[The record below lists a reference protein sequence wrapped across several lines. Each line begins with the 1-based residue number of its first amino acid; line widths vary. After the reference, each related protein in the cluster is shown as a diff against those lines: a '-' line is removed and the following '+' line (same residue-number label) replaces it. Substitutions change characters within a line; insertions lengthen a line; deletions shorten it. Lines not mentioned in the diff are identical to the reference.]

1 MPSLSLNIGLNNGR
15 KLPFGGFDADAA
27 AYFITAGVTDATA
40 KQQISD
46 FVVGIKALGLWSNM
60 VSWPLRSSQNKG
72 SGTTA
77 YSLGGLGAFNGTLTN
92 GPTWGTDGI
101 AFDGTNDYIITG
113 VEISDYPSG
122 VSILSV
128 FNAPTDTQD
137 FSMFFGDEGDG
148 GSGRHFGM
156 IRRNGAA
163 NQVSI
168 TTNLSILS
176 MTTSQNMTFG
186 QFNQVHAR
194 VVAPSNFISVNS
206 TAESSG
212 TGAGTFTVTPITE
225 DRIGFGAR
233 QKATTPAFYAKMTAS
248 FGALFSSAT
257 SSSQMQSVKDLYK
270 TTLGVG
276 LGLP

>member
-1 MPSLSLNIGLNNGR
+1 MIKGGILIGGLGISQ
-15 KLPFGGFDADAA
+15 GFDPDAA
-27 AYFITAGVTDATA
+27 AYITTAGVTDATA
-40 KQQISD
+40 KTQINA
-46 FVVGIKALGLWSNM
+46 FVKGIKNLGLWSSM
-60 VSWPLRSSQNKG
+60 VSWPLRSAQNKG
-72 SGTTA
+72 SGTIA

-168 TTNLSILS
+168 STNFSTSLALS
-176 MTTSQNMTFG
+176 MQNMTFG

-206 TAESSG
+206 TEEASG
-212 TGAGTFTVTPITE
+212 TGLGTFTVTPITE

-233 QKATTPAFYAKMTAS
+233 QKATTPAFFAKMTAS
-248 FGALFSSAT
+248 FGALFSSGT
-257 SSSQMQSVKDLYK
+257 SSSQMQSVKSLYK
-270 TTLGVG
+270 TTMGTG

>member
-1 MPSLSLNIGLNNGR
+1 VYLGLGLR
-15 KLPFGGFDADAA
+15 LGSGTFASYDSDAA
-27 AYFITAGVTDATA
+27 TYFNTAGVTDATA
-40 KQQISD
+40 KLQINS
-46 FVVGIKALGLWSNM
+46 FVLGVKGLGLWGNM
-60 VSWPLRSSQNKG
+60 VCWPLRSTQNKG
-72 SGTTA
+72 SGTIV
-77 YSLGGLGAFNGTLTN
+77 YSLGGLGTYNGTMVN

-101 AFDGTNDYIITG
+101 VFDGTNDYIITG

-156 IRRNGAA
+156 IRRNGSA

-168 TTNLSILS
+168 STNFSSMLALSI
-176 MTTSQNMTFG
+176 QDITFG

-206 TAESSG
+206 TAEASA
-212 TGAGTFTVTPITE
+212 TGSGTFTVTPITE

-233 QKATTPAFYAKMTAS
+233 QKATTPAFFAKMTAS
-248 FGALFSSAT
+248 FGALFSSGT
-257 SSSQMQSVKDLYK
+257 SSSQMQSVKSLYK
-270 TTLGVG
+270 TTLGTG

>member
-1 MPSLSLNIGLNNGR
+1 MMIKGGIRIGGINVLQA
-15 KLPFGGFDADAA
+15 FDPDAS
-27 AYFITAGVTDATA
+27 AYFVAAGVTDATA
-40 KQQISD
+40 KTQINE
-46 FVVGIKALGLWSNM
+46 FVRGIKDLGLWSSM
-60 VSWPLRSSQNKG
+60 VSWPLRSAQNAG
-72 SGTTA
+72 TGTTA
-77 YSLGGLGAFNGTLTN
+77 YSLGGLTTANGTLVN
-92 GPTWGTDGI
+92 DPTWGADGVI
-101 AFDGTNDYIITG
+101 FDGTNDYIITG
-113 VEISDYPSG
+113 VDISDYPSG
-122 VSILSV
+122 VSILSA

-148 GSGRHFGM
+148 GAGRHFGM

-168 TTNLSILS
+168 STNFSILLCQS
-176 MTTSQNMTFG
+176 IQNITFG

-194 VVAPSNFISVNS
+194 IVAPSNFISVNS
-206 TAESSG
+206 TAEATA

-233 QKATTPAFYAKMTAS
+233 LKATTPAFFAKMTAS
-248 FGALFSSAT
+248 FGALFSSGT

-270 TTLGVG
+270 NTLGTG